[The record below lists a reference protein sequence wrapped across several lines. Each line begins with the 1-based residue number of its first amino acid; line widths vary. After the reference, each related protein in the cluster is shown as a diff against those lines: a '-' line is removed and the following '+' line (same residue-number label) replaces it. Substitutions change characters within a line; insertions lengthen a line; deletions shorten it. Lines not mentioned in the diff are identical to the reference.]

1 MLIYTELEFY
11 NHTQNE
17 SWKYRWYPIL
27 FKFAYNSSINNN
39 DKKVRFK
46 PTSFFLTLGYL
57 VTY

>member
-27 FKFAYNSSINNN
+27 FKFAYNSSMIYKNYIKF
-39 DKKVRFK
+39 DSSQHHF
-46 PTSFFLTLGYL
+46 S
-57 VTY
+57 